1 MTSGGSAPW
10 FGILGELEVRV
21 DDARL
26 EIGGPKQ
33 RGLLAVLLIQ
43 LNQAVSAGRLVEAL
57 WGSRPPAGAEVTL
70 RTHVS
75 HLRRRLASVG
85 AADLLV
91 TRRSAYSLAVDPE
104 QVDAYRFERLAGLG
118 QEAVGLADPERAARL
133 LREAL
138 ALWRGPVLH
147 DLGRPLFAE
156 AETAR
161 LEGLRLDALEM
172 RISADLAV
180 GRYDVIPELERL
192 VADHPFREPFHGQ
205 LMLALYR
212 AGRQADALAAY
223 ASTRQRLA
231 GELGLDPGPAL
242 AALETAILRGDPAL
256 LLPRQQPANRVKAP
270 PDALFGSV
278 RRDRMV
284 GRSAELDRLRAR
296 WREVRSGPGQVV
308 LVSGEAGIGKTRLVA
323 EFAGGADADVLVGR
337 CDQAEIPYQPI
348 LAAFDESPGIVAQT
362 PEVVRDR
369 VAGLLDRLAP
379 VVLVLEDAER
389 IDHASAVVLRNVGRQ
404 LPDGVLVIV
413 CFRDPPGTRHPALLE
428 LVGDL
433 PGADRMALQPL
444 TESDLGTLVGD
455 RPAGFVRELWRS
467 TGGNPFYANEVVRD
481 LEAGNDAFVVPSGV
495 RDVLRR
501 RLQVLP
507 AEVQQVVRCA
517 AVLGSEAEFGIL
529 AQLVDLAEDPLIDAL
544 EQAIGAGFLVEAGS
558 SWKATY
564 RFPHDLMREAVY
576 ADLPQT
582 RRQRLHVRAAAAL
595 LPGTSIA
602 AAAVQLRA
610 AGPAADPEQAADLGL
625 RAAEEAAGLYAWHEA
640 VDHAEAAVDV
650 LDQAGAAPG
659 RRAAAA
665 VATAKLRLKSSIGD
679 RRAIELLETALE
691 LSAGDP
697 AALATVHSRLGG
709 ALCTNH
715 AVMDISRAI
724 EHFAAAERLNGDR
737 FHLHRGLSQAAMYG
751 VRTELLGDA
760 ARRAEALAGDLGRRD
775 LLVMA
780 SWGRA
785 WHEFNLGRLSAAV
798 RLREAMWTTA
808 HEVAD
813 PYLGWASVS
822 GAALTATAY
831 LLDPVAGRAW
841 CRRGLALA
849 RFDTFERPHD
859 TVVDQL
865 ALALAAMGD
874 LDEAGRVA
882 EPLPGDAVS
891 GRVLTFLSGD
901 WAQAERD
908 WSAAL
913 RRDEDAGD
921 LHDAALNARWLGG
934 VRRLLGDQE
943 GAEAALRRAITIGVD
958 GPQVPTELA
967 ARAEL
972 ARILAD
978 TGEVA
983 EAEQQLAR
991 CDEIMAAGE
1000 DWRGLAGVVEL
1011 ARGVVTG
1018 ADDAYQRAV
1027 DVFTAYRLPWRRA
1040 AAVKAWGR
1048 SLQ

>member
-1 MTSGGSAPW
+1 MTAGGSASR
-10 FGILGELEVRV
+10 FGLLGELEVVIDGR
-21 DDARL
+21 RL
-26 EIGGPKQ
+26 DLGGPKQ
-33 RGLLAVLLIQ
+33 RGLLAVLLIH
-43 LNQAVSAGRLVEAL
+43 LNQSVSAGRLAEAL
-57 WGSRPPAGAEVTL
+57 WGEEPPAGAEVTL

-85 AADLLV
+85 AADVLV
-91 TRRSAYSLAVDPE
+91 TRRTGYSLAVDPD
-104 QVDAYRFERLAGLG
+104 QVDAHRFERLAGLG
-118 QEAVGLADPERAARL
+118 QEAVGLADPERAAQL
-133 LREAL
+133 LQEAL

-161 LEGLRLDALEM
+161 LDGLRLDALEA
-172 RISADLAV
+172 RISADLAL

-192 VADHPFREPFHGQ
+192 VAEHPFREPFHGQ

-223 ASTRQRLA
+223 AAARQRLA
-231 GELGLDPGPAL
+231 DELGLDPGPAL
-242 AALETAILRGDPAL
+242 TELETAILRGDPAL
-256 LLPRQQPANRVKAP
+256 LLARTQPAGRVKAP
-270 PDALFGSV
+270 PDALFSSV

-284 GRSAELDRLRAR
+284 GRSTELERLRAL
-296 WREVRSGPGQVV
+296 WQDVRAGAGRVV
-308 LVSGEAGIGKTRLVA
+308 LVSGEAGVGKTRLVA
-323 EFAGGADADVLVGR
+323 EFADGTGVDVLVGR

-348 LAAFDESPGIVAQT
+348 LAAFDESPEIVAQS
-362 PEVVRDR
+362 PDMMRDR
-369 VAGLLDRLAP
+369 VVGLLDRQAP
-379 VVLVLEDAER
+379 VALVLEDAER
-389 IDHASAVVLRNVGRQ
+389 IDHASAVLLRNVVRR

-428 LVGDL
+428 LVGDV
-433 PGADRMALQPL
+433 PGADRIALQPL
-444 TESDLGTLVGD
+444 TERDLGSLVGD
-455 RPAGFVRELWRS
+455 RPAEFVQELWRS
-467 TGGNPFYANEVVRD
+467 TGGNPFYASEVVRD
-481 LEAGNDAFVVPSGV
+481 LDAGHGPFVVPSGV
-495 RDVLRR
+495 RDVLRH
-501 RLQVLP
+501 RLQALP
-507 AEVQQVVRCA
+507 AEAQQVVRCA

-529 AQLVDLAEDPLIDAL
+529 AQVVDLAEDPLIDAL
-544 EQAIGAGFLVEAGS
+544 DQAIGAGFLVEAGS

-582 RRQRLHVRAAAAL
+582 RRRRLHVRAATAL
-595 LPGTSIA
+595 LPGATVA

-610 AGPAADPEQAADLGL
+610 AGPAADPEQAADLSL
-625 RAAEEAAGLYAWHEA
+625 RAAEEAARLYAWHEA

-650 LDQAGAAPG
+650 LEQSGAAAE

-665 VATAKLRLKSSIGD
+665 VATANLRLKSSLGD
-679 RRAIELLETALE
+679 RRAIELLEGALE
-691 LSAGDP
+691 LYAGDR
-697 AALATVHSRLGG
+697 AASATVHSRLGG

-715 AVMDISRAI
+715 AVMDIPRAI

-737 FHLHRGLSQAAMYG
+737 FHLHRGLTQAAMYG
-751 VRTELLGDA
+751 ARTELLGDA
-760 ARRAEALAGDLGRRD
+760 ARRADALATDLGRRD
-775 LLVMA
+775 LVVMA

-785 WHEFNLGRLSAAV
+785 WYEFNRGRVGEAEK
-798 RLREAMWTTA
+798 LREAMWATA

-813 PYLGWASVS
+813 PYLGWTSVS

-841 CRRGLALA
+841 CRRGLAQA
-849 RFDTFERPHD
+849 RFETFERPHD
-859 TVVDQL
+859 TIVDQL
-865 ALALAAMGD
+865 ALALAAMGE
-874 LDEAGRVA
+874 LDDARRVA
-882 EPLPGDAVS
+882 GPLPADAVS
-891 GRVLTFLSGD
+891 RRVLTFLGGD
-901 WAQAERD
+901 WAQAEQD

-943 GAEAALRRAITIGVD
+943 GAVAALRRAVTIAVD

-972 ARILAD
+972 ARILAEV
-978 TGEVA
+978 GERD
-983 EAEQQLAR
+983 EATEQLAR
-991 CDEIMAAGE
+991 CEEIVAAGE

-1011 ARGVVTG
+1011 ARAAVTG
-1018 ADDAYQRAV
+1018 ADEAYQRAV

-1040 AAVKAWGR
+1040 AALKAWGR
-1048 SLQ
+1048 